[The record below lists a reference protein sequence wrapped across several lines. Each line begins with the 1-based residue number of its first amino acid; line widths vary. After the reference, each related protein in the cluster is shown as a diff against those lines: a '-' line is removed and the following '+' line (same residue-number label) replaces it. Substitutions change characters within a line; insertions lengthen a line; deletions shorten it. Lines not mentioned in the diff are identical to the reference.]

1 MCVEGWGGERAQFFP
16 LCDSFDFESC
26 YSRVSVCHRTL
37 QPQSVTVSI
46 TAFIRALSHLFL
58 PCSTFIMTNYG
69 MLSSLCVFTV
79 SNVGIFTAKIDV
91 KIFLPSENKTSFSLS
106 LRRYPS
112 PSSPPPPTQFP
123 LSPSLLLSPNFIC
136 FFSFFFFSPFS
147 RLSESLI
154 FARGRPMRSQFAV
167 A

>member
-26 YSRVSVCHRTL
+26 YSRVSVCHRML

-58 PCSTFIMTNYG
+58 PCSTFIMTNYV

-106 LRRYPS
+106 VA
-112 PSSPPPPTQFP
+112 FP
-123 LSPSLLLSPNFIC
+123 KLDLLLFL
-136 FFSFFFFSPFS
+136 FFFFHFS